1 MKKQHEAIRRYN
13 QENVLLSLGFT
24 TQEADQLRRISN
36 TLRRWYELECGVDG
50 GCIER
55 DEVTNIPYFIN
66 THSMRRFRTPD
77 REVGALKRLYK
88 IMSNKPS
95 LSYYLQTDPRG
106 ASLYI
111 LRPGDIPEGCGKD
124 SWYTNGICIY

>member
-1 MKKQHEAIRRYN
+1 MKKQHEAFRRYH

-24 TQEADQLRRISN
+24 AQEADQLRRISN
-36 TLRRWYELECGVDG
+36 TLRRWYELECGVDAG
-50 GCIER
+50 HIER

-66 THSMRRFRTPD
+66 TYSMRRFRTPD

-111 LRPGDIPEGCGKD
+111 LRPGDIPEGCDKA